1 MKTLDFD
8 KLLLRTAF
16 CCMASDGHIDS
27 REIEIINDLCNKSPY
42 FNEFNFIKDIQLLVN
57 EINQNTN
64 AFISDYL
71 SKLDNL
77 HLTVEEELT
86 IIKFAIE
93 TIKADDNIEYSE
105 IKFFKVIRHHL
116 EISNDMILEHFPD
129 IENLLEA
136 EIDKPER
143 PDLISNY
150 LKSHKM
156 PEFLQIDL
164 SPYQE
169 KS

>member
-27 REIEIINDLCNKSPY
+27 REIAIINDLCNKSSY
-42 FNEFNFIKDIQLLVN
+42 FNEFNFIKEIQQLVI
-57 EINQNTN
+57 EINQNINT
-64 AFISDYL
+64 FISDYL
-71 SKLDNL
+71 STLDDQ
-77 HLTVEEELT
+77 HLTIEEELA

-116 EISNDMILEHFPD
+116 EISNDMVLEHFPD

-136 EIDKPER
+136 DIDKPEK
-143 PDLISNY
+143 PDLISSY

-156 PEFLQIDL
+156 PEFFQIDL
-164 SPYQE
+164 SPYKE
-169 KS
+169 KP